1 VRILARPFGA
11 PRLNRDCRQNQKER
25 MMSKEA
31 LHVTDATFQKE
42 VLDSDVPVLVDFW
55 ASWCGPCRMVA
66 PIIEEL
72 AAEYDGRV
80 VVAKLDVDENINTAT
95 EYGAMT
101 IPTMIIFKAGQE
113 VERMIGA
120 RPKKVIADWLDASLE
135 PSA

>member
-1 VRILARPFGA
+1 
-11 PRLNRDCRQNQKER
+11 
-25 MMSKEA
+25 MSKEA